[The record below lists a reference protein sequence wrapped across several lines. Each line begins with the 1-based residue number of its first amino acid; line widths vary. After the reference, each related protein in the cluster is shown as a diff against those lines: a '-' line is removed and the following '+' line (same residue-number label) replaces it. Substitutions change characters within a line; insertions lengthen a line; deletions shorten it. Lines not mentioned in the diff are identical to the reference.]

1 MSVVPL
7 YVDQASLAKGTSDMR
22 DSIEQVRS
30 QLSKIRGEVSASQA
44 IWSGSAATAFGTL
57 MVEYDNKANKLQGVL
72 DTIALLVDKASA
84 NHVNNEEAQGRNMNN
99 LLGMLSGN

>member
-7 YVDQASLAKGTSDMR
+7 HVDQASLAKGTADMR
-22 DSIEQVRS
+22 DSIEQVRA

-44 IWSGSAATAFGTL
+44 FWSGSAAASFGTL

-72 DTIALLVDKASA
+72 DTIALLVDKSSA
-84 NHVNNEEAQGRNMNN
+84 NHVNNEESQGRNMNN
-99 LLGMLSGN
+99 LMGMLTGN